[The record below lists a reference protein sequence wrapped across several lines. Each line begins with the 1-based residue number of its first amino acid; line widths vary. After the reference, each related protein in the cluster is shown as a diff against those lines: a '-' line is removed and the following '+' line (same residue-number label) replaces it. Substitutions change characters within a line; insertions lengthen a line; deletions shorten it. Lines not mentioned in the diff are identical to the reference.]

1 MLSFFRKSPDAEIEG
16 LRELVKELKSLRKT
30 TFEKAQEY
38 RRVQKEW
45 NRDREYFE
53 KSSFSSALA
62 PVMQEKFEKAS
73 SALKGELDELST
85 KQGHIKNQISKVLK
99 KSKWLQP
106 LMLFEDFIPQETFY
120 KLVVNLTKAHQEG
133 LVKDSTL
140 QNLTKY
146 RQIELNKA
154 KVYVKDERTQYAD
167 VILIDDENKILF
179 TVRNKEDD
187 FEPGKYCLPGG
198 HIEGGESPKA
208 AARRELLE
216 ETGIEISLSDL
227 QPCGEYIDNKSH
239 IHYFCAKSNLNP
251 VVLEEREQQQ
261 WERVPFDE
269 VGQRPLLMNL
279 KENLENLIEIP
290 KVILNPIAENADKL
304 YFWEGSLIQGQA
316 DVEKVLN
323 FKLPCKAVAEGYM
336 SWDNFEALKITEG
349 GQDIVSCMIM
359 KTNGSFCLTPKL
371 LPSVFDIEKGYKYLR
386 KVPDGHGGW
395 RYIYEEAKT
404 REKKHPFDDVWDIN
418 KERDFGEVY
427 KEFEGKPKEA
437 FDKIISKR
445 GGHAVNVFKVKL
457 PVVDFDKSGR
467 LVPKKDSNGRTIYA
481 DTHIDVVWGKADK
494 QRHTGYGLAH
504 IIDKHLE
511 YQDDFETVEELRDKI
526 IEVMDSAK
534 EGRGTRLQE
543 TFLGD
548 YRIVIQDRQRNKI
561 MVSLKFKKNKETGGM
576 MVRHYVLTSYDNGVS
591 GASKVRT
598 QEDQRKKQKYFAKW
612 NPGKI
617 EKSEKQEQIA
627 ENNIE
632 EIKDEKE

>member
-1 MLSFFRKSPDAEIEG
+1 MFGLFRKSPDAELEG
-16 LRELVKELKSLRKT
+16 LRNLVRELKSLKKT

-38 RRVQKEW
+38 RSIQREW
-45 NRDREYFE
+45 SKNKEYFE

-73 SALKGELDELST
+73 TNLKNELENLSVE
-85 KQGHIKNQISKVLK
+85 QGNVKNKISRMLK

-106 LMLFEDFIPQETFY
+106 LMMFDDFIPQETFY
-120 KLVVNLTKAHQEG
+120 KLVVNLTKAHEEG

-140 QNLTKY
+140 ENLTKY

-154 KVYVKDERTQYAD
+154 KVYVKDNRTQYAD
-167 VILIDDENKILF
+167 VILIDDENQILF

-198 HIEGGESPKA
+198 HVERGESPKA
-208 AARRELLE
+208 AAKRELLE

-227 QPCGEYIDNKSH
+227 EPCGEYIDNKSH
-239 IHYFCAKSNLNP
+239 IYYFCAKCNSNP
-251 VVLEEREQQQ
+251 VVLDEREQQQ

-269 VGQRPLLMNL
+269 AGERPLLMNL
-279 KENLENLIEIP
+279 KENLENLIQIP
-290 KVILNPIAENADKL
+290 RKILNPISENADKL
-304 YFWEGSLIQGQA
+304 YFWEGSLIQGQV

-336 SWDNFEALKITEG
+336 NWSDFEALKISEDSH
-349 GQDIVSCMIM
+349 DIVPCLIL
-359 KTNGSFCLTPKL
+359 KANGDFCITPKL

-386 KVPDGHGGW
+386 KFPDGHGGW

-404 REKKHPFDDVWDIN
+404 REKRHPFDDVWDIN

-437 FDKIISKR
+437 FNKIISKK

-457 PVVDFDKSGR
+457 PVVDFNKSGQ
-467 LVPKKDSNGRTIYA
+467 LVPKKDQNGRTIYA

-526 IEVMDSAK
+526 IDVMDSAK

-543 TFLGD
+543 TLFGD
-548 YRIVIQDRQRNKI
+548 YRIVIQDRQKNKI
-561 MVSLKFKKNKETGGM
+561 MVSLKFKKNKETGEM

-591 GASKVRT
+591 GSSKVRT
-598 QEDQRKKQKYFAKW
+598 QEQQKKKQEYFNNWK
-612 NPGKI
+612 PDEI
-617 EKSEKQEQIA
+617 RKSEEQEQIGEETI
-627 ENNIE
+627 ENVEN
-632 EIKDEKE
+632 EKE